1 MKSANNRATG
11 AHWEDAALAHLL
23 RHGLHVVERNFS
35 CRFGEIDL
43 VMRDRD
49 CLVFVEVRYRGD
61 SARGSGSVSVGAAKR
76 DKLIRTAALYLQ
88 AHAAWAGAPCRFDV
102 VGCSATL
109 AAPQFEWTRSAFD
122 AV

>member
-1 MKSANNRATG
+1 MPGSRRIG
-11 AHWEDAALAHLL
+11 ADWETAALAHLQQ
-23 RHGLHVVERNFS
+23 HGLRLVDRNFS

-43 VMRDRD
+43 IMHDRD

-61 SARGSGSVSVGAAKR
+61 ATRGTGTVSVGAAKR
-76 DKLIRTAALYLQ
+76 DKLIRAAALYLQ
-88 AHAAWAGAPCRFDV
+88 SHVALAASPCRFDV
-102 VGCSATL
+102 IGCSATL